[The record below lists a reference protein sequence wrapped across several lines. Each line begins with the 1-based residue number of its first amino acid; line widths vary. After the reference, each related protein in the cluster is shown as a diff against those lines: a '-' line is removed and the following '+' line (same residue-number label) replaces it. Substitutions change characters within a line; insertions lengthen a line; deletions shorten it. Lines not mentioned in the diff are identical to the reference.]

1 MMEEINW
8 AEAPEGTTHVITR
21 GVKHFYRKVTEED
34 VYAWANNKWDNIPFA
49 PKDWFRRYAGSI
61 TERPKEP
68 GEAVLPDGI
77 EWPQWATHYNKA
89 QKLFFCLEGF
99 SYRLQDQPH
108 KWIGG
113 EGDEHYFNIWAAK
126 FDNIV
131 RFAEGNLPAGQ
142 VIREQPKP
150 IPKKPIGWWT

>member
-8 AEAPEGTTHVITR
+8 AEAPEGTTHV
-21 GVKHFYRKVTEED
+21 GVWGKGPRWRRVADNTVYMWADGHWEDIGYEPGVWLKEYRI
-34 VYAWANNKWDNIPFA
+34 NI
-49 PKDWFRRYAGSI
+49 I
-61 TERPKEP
+61 ERPKEP
-68 GEAVLPDGI
+68 EEAVLPDGI
-77 EWPQWATHYNKA
+77 EWPQWATHYNKGH
-89 QKLFFCLEGF
+89 KLFFCLEGF

-108 KWIGG
+108 KWVGG